1 MTMIE
6 RPDTPRRAG
15 RRRWLV
21 RSVCCAAW
29 ALAPLAQAGEP
40 ALPPE
45 LKAPA
50 KTTAMPAFVLPTTA
64 GSNLDSK
71 SLQGQVLVIRFW
83 ASW

>member
-1 MTMIE
+1 MTE
-6 RPDTPRRAG
+6 RFDTPPRAG

-21 RSVCCAAW
+21 HAVCCAG
-29 ALAPLAQAGEP
+29 LAFTLPVQAAEP
-40 ALPPE
+40 APPPE

-50 KTTAMPAFVLPTTA
+50 KPTAMPAFVLPTTA
-64 GSNLDSK
+64 GPNLDSK

>member
-1 MTMIE
+1 MIE
-6 RPDTPRRAG
+6 RLETPLWAS

-21 RSVCCAAW
+21 GTVCCAAS
-29 ALAPLAQAGEP
+29 ALAPLVQGAEP

-50 KTTAMPAFVLPTTA
+50 KPTAMPAFVLPTTA
-64 GSNLDSK
+64 GSKLDSK

>member
-1 MTMIE
+1 MIE
-6 RPDTPRRAG
+6 RLEKPLWAG

-21 RSVCCAAW
+21 GTACCVAW
-29 ALAPLAQAGEP
+29 AFAPLVQGAEQ

-50 KTTAMPAFVLPTTA
+50 KPTAMPAFVLPTTA
-64 GSNLDSK
+64 GSKLDSK